1 MAKFNGFVG
10 QVTPV
15 IATTNFNWNLGF
27 ANPLRATVQETVLG
41 GYASSSTPM
50 QTACYRTTSTGTTAP
65 GAGNVAR
72 LDQTL
77 TTAGNTANFYA
88 NAAWG
93 TGPTLAAGALL
104 GVAWNSYG
112 GVIRWL
118 AAPGEEWDLSFL
130 AASPFGI
137 VSSAQNGTG
146 VSSYSVTWTEF

>member
-27 ANPLRATVQETVLG
+27 QAALRASVQETVLG

-50 QTACYRTTSTGTTAP
+50 QTAIYRTTSGGTTPPA
-65 GAGNVAR
+65 AGNVAR

-77 TTAGNTANFYA
+77 TAPGNSASFYA

-93 TGPTLAAGALL
+93 TGPTLAAGALF
-104 GVAWNSYG
+104 GTAWNSYG
-112 GVIRWL
+112 GVVRWL
-118 AAPGEEWDLSFL
+118 AAPGEEWDLALSAT
-130 AASPFGI
+130 AAI
-137 VSSAQNGTG
+137 VCSAQNGVG
-146 VSSYSVTWTEF
+146 VSSYSVVWTEF